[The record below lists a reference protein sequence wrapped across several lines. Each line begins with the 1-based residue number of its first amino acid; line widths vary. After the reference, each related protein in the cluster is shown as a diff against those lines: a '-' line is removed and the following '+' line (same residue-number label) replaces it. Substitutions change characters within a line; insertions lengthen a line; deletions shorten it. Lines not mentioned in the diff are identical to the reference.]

1 MNIGIFALIIGFSK
15 NGLSLKYLINWSFL
29 KKWNVILALTFAIL
43 FFSVAGI
50 PPLAGFFSKFG
61 IILTL
66 ILQENLFT
74 SLMLIIFSCIGCFY
88 YIRLIKIFFF
98 TKASKNSFWLSSPSK
113 QNAEALIG
121 PLLLF
126 NICLF
131 VRPTLITHYA
141 TVVGFILF

>member
-1 MNIGIFALIIGFSK
+1 
-15 NGLSLKYLINWSFL
+15 
-29 KKWNVILALTFAIL
+29 L

-88 YIRLIKIFFF
+88 YIRLIKILFFGASNIHISINGF
-98 TKASKNSFWLSSPSK
+98 ASKELEFCLALST
-113 QNAEALIG
+113 LVICF
-121 PLLLF
+121 LLLNPNF
-126 NICLF
+126 LVNIIF
-131 VRPTLITHYA
+131 YITL
-141 TVVGFILF
+141 